1 MSDLETRV
9 MNLEEHIAHQNSLV
23 EELNEVI
30 IEQRKELDVLNR
42 RVTMLMQRAAE
53 QEADS
58 LSGAPLADQR
68 PPHW

>member
-1 MSDLETRV
+1 MSNNESRLTS
-9 MNLEEHIAHQNSLV
+9 LEEHLAHQSTLV

-30 IEQRKELDVLNR
+30 VEQRKEIDLLNR
-42 RVTMLMQRAAE
+42 RVSMLMQRAAE

-58 LSGAPLADQR
+58 MSGAPLADQR